1 MTHYRLTS
9 DGLVPHTVDLDA
21 YRTYFANQAA
31 GIPQSNTIPI
41 KDAKDVKEGPKVVVK
56 LVSDVQDTYE
66 RAKLQL
72 KYKRLNKNKKTDGLL
87 PKQKNDNTLK
97 RKRRTADDR
106 EKKRRPVRSYAYGSG
121 LGPPGR
127 KLNF

>member
-9 DGLVPHTVDLDA
+9 DGLVPHTVDGDA
-21 YRTYFANQAA
+21 YRKYFANQAA

-87 PKQKNDNTLK
+87 PKQRNDKTPK
-97 RKRRTADDR
+97 RKRRTADER
-106 EKKRRPVRSYAYGSG
+106 EKKRQTVRSYAYGSG